1 MKVLVFGATGGTG
14 RETVIQALAAGHT
27 VTAVVRRP
35 EALDISHEKLTV
47 LRGNVL
53 DATAVLQPMA
63 GQDVVISAL
72 GVRTNTPT
80 TDCSGGVSNML
91 RAMQSTGV
99 RRFLCV
105 SANGLEPG
113 PWWQKL
119 FAKLILHRI
128 FREAYADLWRM
139 EAVVKQSDLEWTIVR
154 PPMLTD
160 APRTGIYMEAINKH
174 VPHGF
179 RISRANVADYMLKH
193 VADAATYRT
202 TVEIAE

>member
-14 RETVIQALAAGHT
+14 RETVRQALAAGHH

-35 EALDISHEKLTV
+35 EALDLRHPDLTV
-47 LRGNVL
+47 LRGNVV
-53 DATAVLQPMA
+53 DAAAVSQPMA

-80 TDCSGGVSNML
+80 TDISGGVSNIL
-91 RAMQSTGV
+91 SAMQTLGV

-113 PWWQKL
+113 PWWQKVI
-119 FAKLILHRI
+119 AKVFLHRA
-128 FREAYADLWRM
+128 FRELYADLWRM
-139 EAVVKQSDLEWTIVR
+139 EAVVKQSDRDWTIVR

-193 VADAATYRT
+193 IHDAATYRA
-202 TVEIAE
+202 TVEVAE